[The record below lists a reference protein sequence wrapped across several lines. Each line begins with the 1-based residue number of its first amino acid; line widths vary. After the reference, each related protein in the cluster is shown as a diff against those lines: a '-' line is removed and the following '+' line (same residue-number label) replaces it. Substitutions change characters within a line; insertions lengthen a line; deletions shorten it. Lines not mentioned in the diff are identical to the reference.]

1 MEKRKQPV
9 RLIGI
14 SGKIGSGK
22 DTFAELIKI
31 IVSTPYLTDATIEHY
46 LKMPNPNVIKTEWTV
61 KKFAGK
67 LKEVASLL
75 TGIPVY
81 KFEDQEFKKSLLG
94 EEWATPTTSSPLNA
108 VEPFKDITFLE
119 MMSVREFLQKL
130 GTEAMRNG
138 LHTNTWVN
146 ATFATYN
153 NTSRW
158 LITDVRFPNEAEAV
172 KQKGGLLVRINRN
185 SDTGDHPS
193 ETSLDNYDF
202 EITIDNTGTLQEL
215 ITKTKEFCE
224 TFNLIPPLE
233 EEDFPAHTE
242 GFF

>member
-1 MEKRKQPV
+1 MTK
-9 RLIGI
+9 LIGI

-22 DTFAELIKI
+22 DTFAEIIKLL
-31 IVSTPYLTDATIEHY
+31 SSAPYLTNQTIEHY
-46 LKMPNPNVIKTEWTV
+46 LRNPNANLLRTEWTV

-81 KFEDQEFKKSLLG
+81 KFEDQDFKKTNLP
-94 EEWATPTTSSPLNA
+94 EEWNVWHPNLDRS
-108 VEPFKDITFLE
+108 EPMT
-119 MMSVREFLQKL
+119 VRELLQKL

-146 ATFATYN
+146 ATFANYN
-153 NTSRW
+153 SGSRW
-158 LITDVRFPNEAEAV
+158 LITDVRFPNEAASIV
-172 KQKGGLLVRINRN
+172 MKGGLLVRLNRN

-193 ETSLDNYDF
+193 ETALDNYDF
-202 EITIDNTGTLQEL
+202 SIVIENTGSLSEL
-215 ITKTKEFCE
+215 IDKAREFCE
-224 TFNLIPPLE
+224 TYKLLE
-233 EEDFPAHTE
+233 PKEEDYPPHTE

>member
-1 MEKRKQPV
+1 MTK
-9 RLIGI
+9 LIGI

-22 DTFAELIKI
+22 DTFAEIIKLL
-31 IVSTPYLTDATIEHY
+31 SSAPYLTNQTIEHY
-46 LKMPNPNVIKTEWTV
+46 LRNPNANLLRTEWTV

-81 KFEDQEFKKSLLG
+81 KFEDQDFKKTNLP
-94 EEWATPTTSSPLNA
+94 EEWNVWYPNLDRS
-108 VEPFKDITFLE
+108 EPMT
-119 MMSVREFLQKL
+119 VRELLQKL

-146 ATFATYN
+146 ATFANYN
-153 NTSRW
+153 SGSRW
-158 LITDVRFPNEAEAV
+158 LITDVRFPNEAASIV
-172 KQKGGLLVRINRN
+172 MKGGLLVRLNRN

-193 ETSLDNYDF
+193 ETALDNYDF
-202 EITIDNTGTLQEL
+202 SIVIENTGSLSEF
-215 ITKTKEFCE
+215 IDKTREFCE
-224 TFNLIPPLE
+224 TYKLLE
-233 EEDFPAHTE
+233 PKEEDYPPHTE

>member
-1 MEKRKQPV
+1 MT

-22 DTFAELIKI
+22 DTFAEI
-31 IVSTPYLTDATIEHY
+31 IRLLVTAPFMTNETIEHY
-46 LKMPNPNVIKTEWTV
+46 LKNPNPYITKTEWVV

-81 KFEDQEFKKSLLG
+81 KFEDQDFKKTNLP
-94 EEWATPTTSSPLNA
+94 EEWNNWYPNQDRS
-108 VEPFKDITFLE
+108 EPMT
-119 MMSVREFLQKL
+119 VRELLQKL

-138 LHTNTWVN
+138 LHTNAWVN
-146 ATFATYN
+146 ATFAN
-153 NTSRW
+153 FKSSSRW
-158 LITDVRFPNEAEAV
+158 LVTDVRFPNEAVAIIE
-172 KQKGGLLVRINRN
+172 KGGILIRLERN

-193 ETSLDNYDF
+193 ETALDNYDF
-202 EITIDNTGTLQEL
+202 NIVIKNTGTLSEL
-215 ITKTKEFCE
+215 IDSARLLCGEL
-224 TFNLIPPLE
+224 NLLNNNEDYPPH
-233 EEDFPAHTE
+233 FE

>member
-1 MEKRKQPV
+1 MT

-22 DTFAELIKI
+22 DTFAEI
-31 IVSTPYLTDATIEHY
+31 IRLLTSAPYLTNQTIEHY
-46 LKMPNPNVIKTEWTV
+46 LRNPNPNITRTEWSI

-81 KFEDQEFKKSLLG
+81 KFEDQDFKKTNLP
-94 EEWATPTTSSPLNA
+94 EEWNVWYPNQDRS
-108 VEPFKDITFLE
+108 EPMT
-119 MMSVREFLQKL
+119 VRELLQKL

-146 ATFATYN
+146 ATFAHYN
-153 NTSRW
+153 HSSKW
-158 LITDVRFPNEAEAV
+158 LITDVRFPNEAAAV
-172 KQKGGLLVRINRN
+172 TEKGGLLVRLNRN

-202 EITIDNTGTLQEL
+202 PIVIENTGTLSEL
-215 ITKTKEFCE
+215 IDKAREFCE
-224 TFNLIPPLE
+224 KYHLLEQKDEDYPP
-233 EEDFPAHTE
+233 HTE